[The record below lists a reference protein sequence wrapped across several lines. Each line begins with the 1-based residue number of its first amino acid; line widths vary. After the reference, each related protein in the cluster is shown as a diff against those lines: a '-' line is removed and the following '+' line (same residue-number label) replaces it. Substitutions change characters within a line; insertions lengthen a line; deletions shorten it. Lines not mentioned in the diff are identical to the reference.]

1 MKELIYDYFA
11 KNTGDLSTERMIMN
25 FAVAFVLGLLIFV
38 CYRYSHAGTMYSS
51 KFNVS
56 LVMLT
61 VITTLVM
68 SVIGNNVALSLGM
81 VGALSIVRFRTAIK
95 DSRDTAFIFWCI
107 AVGICCG
114 VSEFRIAAIGTV
126 VIFGF
131 LLLFGRI
138 HNNDRY
144 LLIVRAARSKEKDIE
159 KVVAKYYATK
169 VDIRVKNSTKD
180 SIEFIF
186 ELSNKSINSAKK
198 VNSESIMDEL
208 YKVEDVKYVNL
219 VCQNDELYR

>member
-131 LLLFGRI
+131 LLLFGRV

-186 ELSNKSINSAKK
+186 ELSTKSINSAKK

>member
-1 MKELIYDYFA
+1 MKKLIYDYFA
-11 KNTGDLSTERMIMN
+11 GSSGELSTERLILN
-25 FAVAFVLGLLIFV
+25 FVAALVFGLLIFV
-38 CYRYSHAGTMYSS
+38 CYRYSHSGTMYSS
-51 KFNVS
+51 KFNIS

-61 VITTLVM
+61 IITTLVM

-114 VSEFRIAAIGTV
+114 VSEFRIAGIGTV
-126 VIFGF
+126 IIFMF

-138 HNNDRY
+138 QNNDRY
-144 LLIVRAARSKEKDIE
+144 LLVIRGNREKEMEIE
-159 KVVAKYYATK
+159 KVVAKYYSANAK
-169 VDIRVKNSTKD
+169 VRVKNSTKE

-186 ELSNKSINSAKK
+186 ELSQKMINTAGKSNP
-198 VNSESIMDEL
+198 ESIMTEI
-208 YKVEDVKYVNL
+208 YKLDDISYVNV

>member
-198 VNSESIMDEL
+198 VNSESIMDEI

>member
-1 MKELIYDYFA
+1 MKKMLYDYFA
-11 KNTGDLSTERMIMN
+11 GNSGDLSTERLILN
-25 FAVAFVLGLLIFV
+25 FVSALVLALLIFV

-51 KFNVS
+51 KFNIS

-61 VITTLVM
+61 IITTLVM

-114 VSEFRIAAIGTV
+114 VSEFRIAGVGTGI
-126 VIFGF
+126 IFVF
-131 LLLFGRI
+131 LLIFGRI
-138 HNNDRY
+138 QNNDRY
-144 LLIVRAARSKEKDIE
+144 LLIIRGNRAKEKDIE
-159 KVVAKYYATK
+159 KVVAKYYAANAK
-169 VDIRVKNSTKD
+169 VRVKNSTKE

-186 ELSNKSINSAKK
+186 ELSQKMIHTAEKTNAD
-198 VNSESIMDEL
+198 SIMNEL
-208 YKVEDVKYVNL
+208 YKIEDINYVNV

>member
-1 MKELIYDYFA
+1 MKTLIYEYFA
-11 KNTGDLSTERMIMN
+11 KNTGDLTTERMIMN
-25 FAVAFVLGLLIFV
+25 FAVAFLLGLMIFV

-114 VSEFRIAAIGTV
+114 VSEFRIAAVGTV
-126 VIFGF
+126 IIFIF
-131 LLLFGRI
+131 LLVFGRI

-144 LLIVRAARSKEKDIE
+144 LLIVRAARTQERDIE
-159 KVVAKYYATK
+159 KIVATYYSMD
-169 VDIRVKNSTKD
+169 VEIRVKNSTKEN
-180 SIEFIF
+180 IEFIF
-186 ELSNKSINSAKK
+186 ELAKK
-198 VNSESIMDEL
+198 AIEEAEKTNDESIMDML
-208 YKVEDVKYVNL
+208 YKLEDIKYVNL

>member
-11 KNTGDLSTERMIMN
+11 KNTGDLSIERMIMN

-114 VSEFRIAAIGTV
+114 VSEFRIATIGTV
-126 VIFGF
+126 VIFAF

-144 LLIVRAARSKEKDIE
+144 LLIVRAARTKEKDIE
-159 KVVAKYYATK
+159 RVVAKYYATK

-186 ELSNKSINSAKK
+186 ELSAKSINSANK
-198 VNSESIMDEL
+198 VNSESIMDEI

>member
-1 MKELIYDYFA
+1 MKDMIYDYFA
-11 KNTGDLSTERMIMN
+11 KSTGDLTTERMILN
-25 FAVAFVLGLLIFV
+25 FAGALILGLLIFV
-38 CYRYSHAGTMYSS
+38 CYRYSHSGTMYSS

-61 VITTLVM
+61 LITTLVM

-114 VSEFRIAAIGTV
+114 VSEFKIACLGTAL
-126 VIFGF
+126 IFVF
-131 LLLFGRI
+131 LLIFGRI
-138 HNNDRY
+138 QNNDRY
-144 LLIVRAARSKEKDIE
+144 LLVIRGSRSKEKDIE
-159 KVVAKYYATK
+159 KVVAKYYSTNAK
-169 VDIRVKNSTKD
+169 IRVKNSTDD

-186 ELSNKSINSAKK
+186 ELSQKMINAAAKI
-198 VNSESIMDEL
+198 NADSIMDEI
-208 YKVEDVKYVNL
+208 YKLEEIKYVNI

>member
-1 MKELIYDYFA
+1 MKDMIYDYFA
-11 KNTGDLSTERMIMN
+11 NSTGELTTENMIIN
-25 FAVAFVLGLLIFV
+25 FVGAFVLGLIIFV
-38 CYRYSHAGTMYSS
+38 CYRYSHSGTMYSS

-114 VSEFRIAAIGTV
+114 VSEFKIAGIGTV
-126 VIFGF
+126 LIFAF
-131 LLLFGRI
+131 MLFFGRI
-138 HNNDRY
+138 QNNDRY
-144 LLIVRAARSKEKDIE
+144 LLVVRGNRSREKEIE
-159 KVVAKYYATK
+159 ITVAKYYDSNIK
-169 VDIRVKNSTKD
+169 VRVKNSTKD
-180 SIEFIF
+180 SIEYIF
-186 ELSNKSINSAKK
+186 ELSNKILKKAQK
-198 VNSESIMDEL
+198 VNNDSIMDQL
-208 YKVEDVKYVNL
+208 YKLEQIDYVNV

>member
-169 VDIRVKNSTKD
+169 VEIRVKNSTKD

>member
-25 FAVAFVLGLLIFV
+25 FGVAFVLGLLIFI

-131 LLLFGRI
+131 LLLFGRV

-186 ELSNKSINSAKK
+186 ELSTKSINSAKK

>member
-1 MKELIYDYFA
+1 MRDVIYEYFA
-11 KNTGDLSTERMIMN
+11 KNTGELSIERILLN
-25 FAVAFVLGLLIFV
+25 FGAALVFGLIIFV

-61 VITTLVM
+61 LITTLVM

-114 VSEFRIAAIGTV
+114 VSEFRIAGIGSV
-126 VIFGF
+126 VLFLF
-131 LLLFGRI
+131 LLVFGRI
-138 HNNDRY
+138 QNNDRF
-144 LLIVRAARSKEKDIE
+144 LLIIRGNRSKEKDIE
-159 KVVAKYYATK
+159 RSVAKYYSTNAK
-169 VDIRVKNSTKD
+169 VKVKNSTKD
-180 SIEFIF
+180 SIEYIY
-186 ELSNKSINSAKK
+186 ELSQKMIRTAEKSNA
-198 VNSESIMDEL
+198 ETIMETI
-208 YKVEDVKYVNL
+208 YKIDDIKYVNL

>member
-1 MKELIYDYFA
+1 MKERIYEYFA
-11 KNTGDLSTERMIMN
+11 QATGDLTTERMILN
-25 FAVAFVLGLLIFV
+25 FCAALVLGMMIFV

-51 KFNVS
+51 KFNIS

-61 VITTLVM
+61 LITTLVM

-114 VSEFRIAAIGTV
+114 VSEFRIALVGTV
-126 VIFGF
+126 LIFVF
-131 LLLFGRI
+131 LLIFGRI
-138 HNNDRY
+138 QNNDRY
-144 LLIVRAARSKEKDIE
+144 LLIIRGNRNKEKDIDR
-159 KVVAKYYATK
+159 VVAKYYATNAK
-169 VDIRVKNSTKD
+169 IRVKNSTKD
-180 SIEFIF
+180 SIEFIY
-186 ELSNKSINSAKK
+186 ELSQKMINTAEKK
-198 VNSESIMDEL
+198 NSESIIEEV
-208 YKVEDVKYVNL
+208 YKLEDIKYVNV